1 MADILPDC
9 MMPDG
14 ADPCLAYQAALER
27 VRELEAE
34 VERGAELFKK
44 LGGIEANKTFE
55 KNRRRAEAAEAR
67 VAEHEKAARLA
78 AIEECAKVV
87 RLEGFAFQDE
97 QGWLAGWKKSI
108 RGESRNEMVGDV
120 TESIYKAVRALAS
133 QASKDTDQ

>member
-1 MADILPDC
+1 
-9 MMPDG
+9 
-14 ADPCLAYQAALER
+14 
-27 VRELEAE
+27 
-34 VERGAELFKK
+34 
-44 LGGIEANKTFE
+44 
-55 KNRRRAEAAEAR
+55 
-67 VAEHEKAARLA
+67 
-78 AIEECAKVV
+78 VV